1 MAHTK
6 RKDTAAGTATDVEQI
21 MVLTELRFALGD
33 NGKRMFPELI
43 EYAKEIYADAMK
55 YRNGAN
61 VWLRGRLRRSRVSEA
76 NDLSQLLDCPAERRK

>member
-61 VWLRGRLRRSRVSEA
+61 TEA
-76 NDLSQLLDCPAERRK
+76 KPRPDGASA